1 MSGGKIGH
9 SEEMNERPKLGTGEG
24 GVNDCFWVV
33 LTARRLGCFLL
44 NPGNRA
50 SNLSSRK
57 QPFVQRDHSHFFV
70 LEGQLREGVIGNR
83 LGRQLLW
90 TPAGAISRATFPL

>member
-1 MSGGKIGH
+1 
-9 SEEMNERPKLGTGEG
+9 MNGRLKLGGEE
-24 GVNDCFWVV
+24 GVADDRLWVV

-70 LEGQLREGVIGNR
+70 LEGQLREGVIGNS

-90 TPAGAISRATFPL
+90 TPAGAIGRATFPL